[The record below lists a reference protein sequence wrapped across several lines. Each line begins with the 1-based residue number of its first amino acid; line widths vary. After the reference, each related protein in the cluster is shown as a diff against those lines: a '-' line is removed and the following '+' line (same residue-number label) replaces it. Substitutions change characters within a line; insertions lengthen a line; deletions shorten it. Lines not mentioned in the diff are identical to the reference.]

1 MGAWYL
7 IGVLAGLGTAIGA
20 LCSGIVPGRIAVLVA
35 AAVAGAIGVELYG
48 WAEALGGLLGG
59 AVGGFGTIPIV
70 RGARRRGGTRW
81 GLASLIGLG
90 ALVVALLALVPVLGY
105 LEAVALPA
113 VALRLRSTQPERFA
127 GLRTLARD

>member
-20 LCSGIVPGRIAVLVA
+20 LCSGVVPGRIAVLVA

-59 AVGGFGTIPIV
+59 AAGGFGTIPIV

-90 ALVVALLALVPVLGY
+90 LVLLPRNPVTFGVFFTRCQ
-105 LEAVALPA
+105 ASSV
-113 VALRLRSTQPERFA
+113 RSIFTS
-127 GLRTLARD
+127 T